1 LYSPLSISGF
11 KNLWLLLRAFEN
23 LYLLLTA
30 LKKELMTNIAIVGY
44 GYWGPNLVRN
54 FNAIEGCRV
63 KWVSDLRLDRLS
75 ALSKLYPDIKTT
87 SDVADL
93 YDDNDL
99 SAIVIA
105 TPVHTHFSM
114 AKRALESGKHV
125 LLEKPMTSSAA
136 EAEELIVIAERFN
149 KVLMIDHTFLY
160 TGAIQK
166 IRSLVNEGILG
177 KLQYFDS
184 TRINLGLIQ
193 SDVNVLWDL
202 APHDLSIL
210 FHLYPE
216 KPYSVQ
222 ARGISHTGNGIEN
235 IAYLTINYK
244 NDFIAHFNCS
254 WSSPVK
260 LRNILIG
267 GDKKMV
273 LFDDIEPA
281 EKVKIYDKG
290 FEVKNEEDKRD
301 LLVNYRSGDIFLPN
315 IPNTEAL
322 FSMALDFIAAVEK
335 GKQPI
340 ADSKMG
346 LQVVKVLEA
355 AQQSIKEKGKEVI
368 L

>member
-1 LYSPLSISGF
+1 M
-11 KNLWLLLRAFEN
+11 
-23 LYLLLTA
+23 A
-30 LKKELMTNIAIVGY
+30 LKTELMINIAIVGY

-54 FNAIEGCRV
+54 FNAIGGCSV
-63 KWVSDLRLDRLS
+63 KWVSDLRQDRLT
-75 ALSKLYPDIKTT
+75 ALSRLYPNIKTT
-87 SDVADL
+87 SDIEDL
-93 YDDNDL
+93 YNDDDL

-105 TPVHTHFSM
+105 TPVHTHFDM

-125 LLEKPMTSSAA
+125 LLEKPMTGSVA
-136 EAEELIVIAERFN
+136 EAEELITIAEGSNR
-149 KVLMIDHTFLY
+149 VLMVDHTFLY
-160 TGAIQK
+160 TGAVQK
-166 IRSLVNEGILG
+166 IKSLIDGQALG

-216 KPYSVQ
+216 NPYSVQ

-235 IAYLTINYK
+235 IAYLTINYAS
-244 NDFIAHFNCS
+244 DFIAHFNCS

-290 FEVKNEEDKRD
+290 FEVKNEEDKRK

-322 FSMALDFIAAVEK
+322 FTMALDFIAAITE
-335 GKQPI
+335 GKQPV
-340 ADSKMG
+340 ADSKTG

-355 AQQSIKEKGKEVI
+355 AQQSIKEKGKEVM